1 MADNEGANYDISV
14 IDVSPMGMDTTSKV
28 LIKLALS
35 VAEHIGT
42 IHATLSGL
50 RVAWQGRAAS
60 DAEVVQAEWTRVMK
74 ELFGT
79 EEEPALGVLPTLA
92 DGVVMASGN
101 FSLAEDG
108 ITKIFTE
115 FITNLT
121 ATGGGG
127 GGDPAEVTDTN
138 RTAVTMTFPY

>member
-1 MADNEGANYDISV
+1 MADSEGANYDTSV
-14 IDVSPMGMDTTSKV
+14 IDVSPMGMDTTSQALV
-28 LIKLALS
+28 KLALS
-35 VAEHIGT
+35 VAERIGT
-42 IHATLSGL
+42 IHTTLSGL
-50 RVAWQGRAAS
+50 HVAWQGQAAS
-60 DAEVVQAEWTRVMK
+60 DADAVQAEWTRVMK

-92 DGVVMASGN
+92 DGVGMASGN
-101 FSLAEDG
+101 FTAAEDG

-127 GGDPAEVTDTN
+127 DPEEVTDTN

>member
-1 MADNEGANYDISV
+1 MADSEGANYDTSV

-28 LIKLALS
+28 LVKLALS

-42 IHATLSGL
+42 IHTALNGL
-50 RVAWQGRAAS
+50 QVAWQGQAAS
-60 DAEVVQAEWTRVMK
+60 DADAVQTEWTRVMK

-92 DGVVMASGN
+92 DGVGMASGN
-101 FSLAEDG
+101 FTVAEDG

-127 GGDPAEVTDTN
+127 GDPAEVTDTN